1 MKKLF
6 TLLLVALV
14 GLLPAVAQTT
24 VTATFDFAT
33 VTGDPSQGVTVDN
46 ATITGTSLSIT
57 NNQLNIEQNGE
68 LTVKADE
75 GCYITKI
82 EFSANGSTW
91 RLNDYLKSST
101 PCQSFTY
108 SAPKKTFTALDQT
121 TSEVKFAA
129 QGGWVAFNQMVVTML
144 KTATEQPTPGG
155 GEEATTTASFN
166 FMDLTTLTPNPRE
179 NLSFTGDG
187 RYNPFRANANDFA
200 VNSDGV
206 TITPTSGM
214 GSIYYNVT
222 NKCLQANSG
231 SQIEIAA
238 ETGKVIKSITLTAR
252 DGNTAASFEITTG
265 AGTIAL
271 TSDQY
276 ISVYTA
282 PEDGESTVTLKATAN
297 VYVQKIEVKLATT
310 GGGGEEQTIT
320 GNFDFKTL
328 PTTLDPAPNLPANSN
343 NISTN
348 IAGTTFT
355 NNGISLLC
363 ETGTGA
369 SDPKMTYYGAT
380 YETRAYDLRLWSGN
394 KITITATAGGTIS
407 AVKFIGGNK
416 VGSNTYLKAGQ
427 QPVLASGFEGTDTWG
442 ENELGELTY
451 TFTNSYNSV
460 EFGVEGSIGP
470 RLTIIEVTV
479 SSGTSVP
486 ETHTPTA
493 ISYVLAGAEAVA
505 MDNFVAKNVEIK
517 AGATLSFIDP
527 DGYAYGAAEA
537 DATLANNTA
546 TELTEYAPATAA
558 DVKAFKVA
566 EAGVYNITTSF
577 KNGKGT
583 VTIVKVADPLTD
595 SNGNSVATFNWS
607 QPGTLTPEAPTG
619 GFYEKTF
626 TANGVNAEFIPGMS
640 PYSARFVSSNGTTV
654 LRLPTRFTLK
664 FTAPAGK
671 VIYNVKISGTSVNSS
686 NTILSVPATTNSS
699 NGVYTILPTYETN
712 EVAIEI
718 PTTVEN
724 VEYTYTTVTYADAYV
739 PKSLSATTGS
749 TTYNLTADADTKT
762 FTASDVTIGAWGKNG
777 TIKFSEGGSYYGLAY
792 GCGAATEGEVA
803 EAGKPVTM
811 VGADE
816 LDESDWH
823 AFSVAPGIYTVT
835 VSFATGTPV
844 MTLTKT
850 GDIKQPKPT
859 TMFAIIKGLAEPVEL
874 TLMGNSF
881 LSKDN
886 VTIGTTMGG
895 ESNFYF
901 AESED
906 IVDGRTYGAA
916 EANTPYNFDEWYND
930 LTEYAAEANP
940 NRYTIPSGIYS
951 IDVNIEND
959 VFKVRMSKQGD
970 LMPAALSIYNGEE
983 LTAMTADTEAKTFT
997 ITDYNIGAWGQP
1009 GTIKF
1014 TTAFMDMMF
1023 GDAYACGADTEGA
1036 TAEAGKEYTMTGKD
1050 KMPIAEWYA
1059 YTVAEGV
1066 YTVTVSFAT
1075 GKPVMTLTKTADFDQ
1090 PKPTTMY
1097 AVIEGAEQPV
1107 QLFCPFG
1114 SEFMANDVKVGTTMG
1129 QTMTIYFAEN
1139 SDITTGRTYGAA
1151 TANEAYDFDAWNPTL
1166 TEFAAGTEANK
1177 FTIPSG
1183 IYSISVNYNNDT
1195 PVFQLTKTGELMP
1208 TAFYIYNGEELTAM
1222 EADAAAQQ
1230 FTIADYQI
1238 GAWETAGSIKFTTAF
1253 MDMAFGDVYAAGADT
1268 EGATAEAGKEYT
1280 LNGKDK
1286 MPVSDWYSFTVAEG
1300 IYTVTVSF
1308 ATGKPVM
1315 TLAKTADIEQPKP
1328 TAMYAVIGD
1337 AEPMLLFAATAT
1349 DFMANDVT
1357 VNEATTLYFAE
1368 NSVVAEGRTYGAA
1381 TADESLEVPTWSTP
1395 LTEYAA
1401 GVEPNKFTLSAGIY
1415 SISLNFSDETPTLS
1429 VQKTGD
1435 VSGIEEI
1442 DAADDDAEYYTLQGV
1457 RVVNPTTGIYI
1468 RVQGNKATKVA
1479 IR

>member
-14 GLLPAVAQTT
+14 GLLPAVAQTM

-129 QGGWVAFNQMVVTML
+129 QGGWVAFNQMVVTMQ
-144 KTATEQPTPGG
+144 KAATEQPTPGG
-155 GEEATTTASFN
+155 DEEATTTASFN

-310 GGGGEEQTIT
+310 GGGEEQTIT
-320 GNFDFKTL
+320 GSFDFKTL
-328 PTTLDPAPNLPANSN
+328 PTTLNPAPNLPTN
-343 NISTN
+343 NNTIGTV

-355 NNGISLLC
+355 NNGISLVC
-363 ETGTGA
+363 EANSA
-369 SDPKMTYYGAT
+369 SDPKMWYFGST
-380 YETRAYDLRLWSGN
+380 YETRAYDLRLSAGN
-394 KITITATAGGTIS
+394 KVTITAPAGGTIS
-407 AVKFIGGNK
+407 SIRFIGGNK
-416 VGSNTYLKAGQ
+416 VGNFIYLKTGQ
-427 QPVLASGFEGTDTWG
+427 QPVLANGFEGTDTWG

-460 EFGVEGSIGP
+460 VFDIQGSP
-470 RLTIIEVTV
+470 RLTLIDVTV
-479 SSGTSVP
+479 VAGSSVP

-607 QPGTLTPEAPTG
+607 QPGTLTPDAPTG

-724 VEYTYTTVTYADAYV
+724 VEYTYTTVTYADAYA
-739 PKSLSATTGS
+739 PTSLSANIGNTTC
-749 TTYNLTADADTKT
+749 NLTADAATKT
-762 FTASDVTIGAWGKNG
+762 FTASDVAIGEWGKNG

-803 EAGKPVTM
+803 EAGKAVAM
-811 VGADE
+811 VGNTN

-930 LTEYAAEANP
+930 LTEYAVDANP

-997 ITDYNIGAWGQP
+997 ITDYNIGAWGKP

-1107 QLFCPFG
+1107 AFLNSMG
-1114 SEFMANDVKVGTTMG
+1114 SQFVVSDVKIGTTMG

-1151 TANEAYDFDAWNPTL
+1151 TANEAYDFENWNVDL
-1166 TEFAAGTEANK
+1166 TEFAAGAEANK
-1177 FTIPSG
+1177 FTVPAG
-1183 IYSISVNYNNDT
+1183 IYSIDINLENDT
-1195 PVFQLTKTGELMP
+1195 PVFHMSKTGELMP
-1208 TAFYIYNGEELTAM
+1208 AAFYIYNGDKLTPM

-1230 FTIADYQI
+1230 FTIADYEI
-1238 GAWETAGSIKFTTAF
+1238 GAWETAGAIKFTTAF
-1253 MDMAFGDVYAAGADT
+1253 IPEAFGEVYAAGADT

-1280 LNGKDK
+1280 LNGKQK

-1328 TAMYAVIGD
+1328 TTMYAVIGD
-1337 AEPMLLFAATAT
+1337 AEPTLLFAATAT
-1349 DFMANDVT
+1349 DFTANDVT

-1381 TADESLEVPTWSTP
+1381 TADETLEVPTWTTP
-1395 LTEYAA
+1395 LIEYAA

>member
-14 GLLPAVAQTT
+14 GLLPAGAEDVTVTFNFEDYSSLTPSPTTFPEKSINNGPAGTIKFYDGQGQT
-24 VTATFDFAT
+24 VTATGIDLTFT
-33 VTGDPSQGVTVDN
+33 S
-46 ATITGTSLSIT
+46 TGT
-57 NNQLNIEQNGE
+57 NQIRFMQSSSN
-68 LTVKADE
+68 
-75 GCYITKI
+75 
-82 EFSANGSTW
+82 
-91 RLNDYLKSST
+91 RL
-101 PCQSFTY
+101 QFY
-108 SAPKKTFTALDQT
+108 SP
-121 TSEVKFAA
+121 A
-129 QGGWVAFNQMVVTML
+129 QFVF
-144 KTATEQPTPGG
+144 
-155 GEEATTTASFN
+155 EAQKGYT
-166 FMDLTTLTPNPRE
+166 
-179 NLSFTGDG
+179 
-187 RYNPFRANANDFA
+187 
-200 VNSDGV
+200 
-206 TITPTSGM
+206 
-214 GSIYYNVT
+214 
-222 NKCLQANSG
+222 
-231 SQIEIAA
+231 
-238 ETGKVIKSITLTAR
+238 IKSITLANANQYNISTFTVANGNGTL
-252 DGNTAASFEITTG
+252 DGLVYTAAESETAVTLQATGTSTGVGKAVVVLSQTSSTPVVENVETTFNFQDYASLDPNPSTMGTVNIGSGPYGSSEYKANGYVSTNNGATITLAGSANNKLYFKKSTPYLYLYQYSTINIKAESGYSIKAVTFTTNYTSTLGYVSPGETCKGTYDSTTG
-265 AGTIAL
+265 
-271 TSDQY
+271 
-276 ISVYTA
+276 VYTA
-282 PEDGESTVTLKATAN
+282 PEDGEQDITFSAN
-297 VYVQKIEVKLATT
+297 QNTTFYKIVVSLTKTS
-310 GGGGEEQTIT
+310 GGGEE
-320 GNFDFKTL
+320 
-328 PTTLDPAPNLPANSN
+328 
-343 NISTN
+343 
-348 IAGTTFT
+348 
-355 NNGISLLC
+355 
-363 ETGTGA
+363 
-369 SDPKMTYYGAT
+369 
-380 YETRAYDLRLWSGN
+380 
-394 KITITATAGGTIS
+394 
-407 AVKFIGGNK
+407 
-416 VGSNTYLKAGQ
+416 
-427 QPVLASGFEGTDTWG
+427 
-442 ENELGELTY
+442 
-451 TFTNSYNSV
+451 
-460 EFGVEGSIGP
+460 
-470 RLTIIEVTV
+470 
-479 SSGTSVP
+479 P

-493 ISYVLAGAEAVA
+493 LSYVLNGAEAVA
-505 MDNFVAKNVEIK
+505 MDNFTAKNIEIK
-517 AGATLSFIDP
+517 DSRATLSFIDP

-537 DATLANNTA
+537 NITLANNTA
-546 TELTEYAPATAA
+546 TELTEYAPADAA
-558 DVKAFKVA
+558 NVKAFNI
-566 EAGVYNITTSF
+566 AGAGIYNITTSF
-577 KNGKGT
+577 RNGKGT
-583 VTIVKVADPLTD
+583 VTLVKISDPLTD
-595 SNGNSVATFNWS
+595 INGNSVATFNWS
-607 QPGTLTPEAPTG
+607 MPESLDPACTSGTNV
-619 GFYEKTF
+619 YYKTF
-626 TANGVNAEFIPGMS
+626 TANGISADFNPGMA
-640 PYSARFVSSNGTTV
+640 PTDARFVESNGTTV
-654 LRLPTRFTLK
+654 LRLQPQYTIT

-671 VIYNVKISGTSVNSS
+671 TIHNVKISGASVSSS
-686 NTILSVPATTNSS
+686 NTTVVTSATTSSS
-699 NGVYTILPTYETN
+699 NGVFTITPTYETN
-712 EVAIEI
+712 
-718 PTTVEN
+718 TVVVKIAAM
-724 VEYTYTTVTYADAYV
+724 VEYTYTTVTYNNTYV
-739 PKSLSATTGS
+739 PTELYYVTNNG
-749 TTYNLTADADTKT
+749 KT
-762 FTASDVTIGAWGKNG
+762 FTSMDVDDDNDKIFVAKNVTIGEWGKNG
-777 TIKFSEGGSYYGLAY
+777 TLKFSEAGASFMVDMFSS
-792 GCGAATEGEVA
+792 CGAAAEGEAAVA
-803 EAGKPVTM
+803 DKATTLYGTEYLEEA
-811 VGADE
+811 
-816 LDESDWH
+816 DWH
-823 AFSVAPGIYTVT
+823 NFSVAPGIYTVT

-874 TLMGNSF
+874 TLNGNSF

-930 LTEYAAEANP
+930 LTEYAVDANP

-970 LMPAALSIYNGEE
+970 LMPTALSIYNGEE

-997 ITDYNIGAWGQP
+997 ITDYNIGAWGKP

-1114 SEFMANDVKVGTTMG
+1114 SEFMANDVKVGTAMG

-1208 TAFYIYNGEELTAM
+1208 ASFYIYNGEELTAM
-1222 EADAAAQQ
+1222 EVDAAAQQ

-1268 EGATAEAGKEYT
+1268 EGAAAEAGKEYT

-1300 IYTVTVSF
+1300 VYTVTVSF

-1328 TAMYAVIGD
+1328 TTMYAVIGD
-1337 AEPMLLFAATAT
+1337 AEPTLLFAATAT

-1381 TADESLEVPTWSTP
+1381 TADEALEVPTWSTP
-1395 LTEYAA
+1395 LIEYAA

>member
-46 ATITGTSLSIT
+46 ATITGTSASIANGKLSLAQGATLTFKAAEGYYIT
-57 NNQLNIEQNGE
+57 SIYFTATSGWKLTENFKIRSPYKTFSGSGLNKTYQA
-68 LTVKADE
+68 ADE
-75 GCYITKI
+75 
-82 EFSANGSTW
+82 
-91 RLNDYLKSST
+91 
-101 PCQSFTY
+101 
-108 SAPKKTFTALDQT
+108 T
-121 TSEVKFAA
+121 TSEV
-129 QGGWVAFNQMVVTML
+129 AFYTTGDIDFNSFVVTMI
-144 KTATEQPTPGG
+144 KVGGDEPGGNDPVVGDEVTSTFNFEDYSSMMPSPTTFPESSVTIYPGQSTKFYNGQGQTVTATGINLTFASTGTNQIRFLQGSATRLQLYSPAQLVF
-155 GEEATTTASFN
+155 EA
-166 FMDLTTLTPNPRE
+166 E
-179 NLSFTGDG
+179 KG
-187 RYNPFRANANDFA
+187 Y
-200 VNSDGV
+200 
-206 TITPTSGM
+206 TIKT
-214 GSIYYNVT
+214 
-222 NKCLQANSG
+222 
-231 SQIEIAA
+231 
-238 ETGKVIKSITLTAR
+238 ITLTAASGFSISSFSVASGNGTL
-252 DGNTAASFEITTG
+252 DG
-265 AGTIAL
+265 L
-271 TSDQY
+271 
-276 ISVYTA
+276 VYTA
-282 PEDGESTVTLKATAN
+282 AEGETAVTIQGGTTSNIGSVTVVLSQNSSTPTVEEVDASFNLEDYSSLTPDPSTFASKTSGDRMSYFDGTNQTLT
-297 VYVQKIEVKLATT
+297 TT
-310 GGGGEEQTIT
+310 GINLT
-320 GNFDFKTL
+320 FK
-328 PTTLDPAPNLPANSN
+328 S
-343 NISTN
+343 
-348 IAGTTFT
+348 
-355 NNGISLLC
+355 
-363 ETGTGA
+363 TGTSHVQFINSSA
-369 SDPKMTYYGAT
+369 K
-380 YETRAYDLRLWSGN
+380 RLRLYSPGQLIFEAQTGYTIKN
-394 KITITATAGGTIS
+394 ITVNA
-407 AVKFIGGNK
+407 
-416 VGSNTYLKAGQ
+416 
-427 QPVLASGFEGTDTWG
+427 ASGFSLGSLTVATGNGTFANG
-442 ENELGELTY
+442 VY
-451 TFTNSYNSV
+451 TA
-460 EFGVEGSIGP
+460 VEGETAVTLQVASGYAQIGK
-470 RLTIIEVTV
+470 ITV
-479 SSGTSVP
+479 VLMKSGGGSEVP

-619 GFYEKTF
+619 GFYKKTF

-724 VEYTYTTVTYADAYV
+724 VEYTYTTVTYADAYTPSELYYV
-739 PKSLSATTGS
+739 TDGS
-749 TTYNLTADADTKT
+749 TTHNMTADAETKT
-762 FTASDVTIGAWGKNG
+762 FTATDVTIGSWGKNG
-777 TIKFSEGGSYYGLAY
+777 SIKFTEAFGSFMFGFYYA
-792 GCGAATEGEVA
+792 CGAATEGEVA

-1238 GAWETAGSIKFTTAF
+1238 GAWETAGAIKFTTAF

-1300 IYTVTVSF
+1300 VYTVTVSF

-1328 TAMYAVIGD
+1328 TTMYAVIEG

>member
-129 QGGWVAFNQMVVTML
+129 QGGWVAFNQMVVTMQ
-144 KTATEQPTPGG
+144 KAATEQPTPGG
-155 GEEATTTASFN
+155 DDESGETTSTVFN
-166 FMDLTTLTPNPRE
+166 FEDLTTLDPTPVPNKNGGPGQPV
-179 NLSFTGDG
+179 FI
-187 RYNPFRANANDFA
+187 NANGTYSTGLA
-200 VNSDGV
+200 SVE
-206 TITPTSGM
+206 IYETSNTSKFQKQSGKTWLNA
-214 GSIYYNVT
+214 Y
-222 NKCLQANSG
+222 SG
-231 SQIEIAA
+231 STYTFTPSEGYIISKITTTAYSGYESSINN
-238 ETGKVIKSITLTAR
+238 ITLSS
-252 DGNTAASFEITTG
+252 GE
-265 AGTIAL
+265 GTL
-271 TSDQY
+271 SNG
-276 ISVYTA
+276 VYTA
-282 PEDGESTVTLKATAN
+282 PEGGVATVELKVTSTFRIANFTVELSKA
-297 VYVQKIEVKLATT
+297 
-310 GGGGEEQTIT
+310 GGSGDEETIT
-320 GNFDFKTL
+320 GSFDFKTL

-369 SDPKMTYYGAT
+369 SDPKMWYYGAT

-394 KITITATAGGTIS
+394 KITITAPAGGTIS

-537 DATLANNTA
+537 DANLANNTA

-595 SNGNSVATFNWS
+595 SYGNSVATFNWS

-699 NGVYTILPTYETN
+699 NGVYTIHPTYETN

-803 EAGKPVTM
+803 EAGKTVAM
-811 VGADE
+811 VGNTGLA
-816 LDESDWH
+816 ESDWH

-959 VFKVRMSKQGD
+959 IFKVRMSKQGD

-997 ITDYNIGAWGQP
+997 ITDYNIGAWGKP

-1075 GKPVMTLTKTADFDQ
+1075 GKPVMTL
-1090 PKPTTMY
+1090 
-1097 AVIEGAEQPV
+1097 
-1107 QLFCPFG
+1107 
-1114 SEFMANDVKVGTTMG
+1114 
-1129 QTMTIYFAEN
+1129 
-1139 SDITTGRTYGAA
+1139 
-1151 TANEAYDFDAWNPTL
+1151 
-1166 TEFAAGTEANK
+1166 
-1177 FTIPSG
+1177 
-1183 IYSISVNYNNDT
+1183 
-1195 PVFQLTKTGELMP
+1195 
-1208 TAFYIYNGEELTAM
+1208 
-1222 EADAAAQQ
+1222 
-1230 FTIADYQI
+1230 
-1238 GAWETAGSIKFTTAF
+1238 
-1253 MDMAFGDVYAAGADT
+1253 
-1268 EGATAEAGKEYT
+1268 
-1280 LNGKDK
+1280 
-1286 MPVSDWYSFTVAEG
+1286 
-1300 IYTVTVSF
+1300 
-1308 ATGKPVM
+1308 
-1315 TLAKTADIEQPKP
+1315 AKTADIEQPKP
-1328 TAMYAVIGD
+1328 TTMYAVIGD
-1337 AEPMLLFAATAT
+1337 AEPTLLFAATAT
-1349 DFMANDVT
+1349 DFTANDVT

-1381 TADESLEVPTWSTP
+1381 TADETLEVPTWTTP
-1395 LTEYAA
+1395 LIEYAA